1 MFEHITRVP
10 PDTILGLMAAFKAD
24 NNPQKVDLG
33 VGVYQ
38 DEAGQTPVLDCVKRA
53 EAILHKQ
60 ENSKCYL
67 GPRGVVGF
75 NDAISALLL
84 GADSEAL
91 AAGRMATVQTPG
103 GTGAL
108 RVAAEVIRR
117 VKSSSKIWVP
127 TPTWANHDALF
138 SAAGFS
144 VEYYRYRDNVSGGL
158 DFDGMKQD
166 LAQLGPDDVVVLH
179 ACCHNPTGIDLTP
192 AQWSE
197 VVDVAVERRFLP
209 LVDMAYQ
216 GFGVDLDT
224 DASLVRTLAQKAD
237 EFIVTSSCSKN
248 FGLYRE
254 RCGAISMVLPNAE
267 KAADAETII
276 NATTRGIYS
285 MPPTHGP
292 GMVNIILE
300 SAELTARWHEELAE
314 MRNRINGQ
322 RSLLV
327 NKLTDAGV
335 RRDFSFIDEQF
346 GMFSLLGVSSDEVAR
361 LRDEFSIY
369 IIGDT
374 RFNVA
379 GLRASNMDY
388 FVQSVAEVLK

>member
-1 MFEHITRVP
+1 MFEQISRVP

-24 NNPQKVDLG
+24 TNPQKVDLG

-38 DEAGQTPVLDCVKRA
+38 DDAGQTPVLDCVKRA
-53 EAILHKQ
+53 EAMLHKQ

-75 NDAISALLL
+75 NEAISKLLL
-84 GADSEAL
+84 GADSDAL

-117 VKSSSKIWVP
+117 VKSTSKIWVP
-127 TPTWANHDALF
+127 SPTWANHDALF
-138 SAAGFS
+138 TAAGFS
-144 VEYYRYRDNVSGGL
+144 VEYYRYRDQASGGL

-166 LAQLGPDDVVVLH
+166 LAKLGPDDVVVMH
-179 ACCHNPTGIDLTP
+179 ACCHNPTGIDPTP

-197 VVDVAVERRFLP
+197 IVELAVERRFLP

-224 DASLVRTLAQKAD
+224 DATLVRLLAQNAD
-237 EFIVTSSCSKN
+237 EYIVTSSCSKN

-254 RCGAISMVLPNAE
+254 RCGALSMVLPNAQ
-267 KAADAETII
+267 KASDAETII

-300 SAELTARWHEELAE
+300 SDELTALWHDELAA

-322 RSLLV
+322 RSSLV
-327 NKLTDAGV
+327 SKLAQAGV
-335 RRDFSFIDEQF
+335 SRDFSLIDAQF
-346 GMFSLLGVSSDEVAR
+346 GMFSLLGVSPEEVAQ
-361 LRDEFSIY
+361 LRDEFAIY

-388 FVQSVAEVLK
+388 VVQSVAQVLK